1 MGQAVSPVFSLRFP
15 PNRLFFGPDPLQAEG
30 QGNGF
35 RRIVRFRLV
44 RPKGLQP
51 LPLMLLTVNPVG
63 NVSTTLTVV
72 LVGAFPLLVAMR
84 V

>member
-1 MGQAVSPVFSLRFP
+1 
-15 PNRLFFGPDPLQAEG
+15 
-30 QGNGF
+30 
-35 RRIVRFRLV
+35 
-44 RPKGLQP
+44 
-51 LPLMLLTVNPVG
+51 MLLTVNPVG